1 MKYHGIDTIHHE
13 TFSGILL
20 KWKQVG
26 GQVRL
31 KPGTKARKQV
41 IFAVPESLEVN
52 SISYSSRIDLTR
64 TVKT

>member
-1 MKYHGIDTIHHE
+1 MKYHGMDTIHHE

-26 GQVRL
+26 GQVHL

-41 IFAVPESLEVN
+41 IFAVPESKLF
-52 SISYSSRIDLTR
+52 LQCL
-64 TVKT
+64 KT

>member
-1 MKYHGIDTIHHE
+1 MKYHGMDTIHRE
-13 TFSGILL
+13 TFSVISL

-26 GQVRL
+26 GRVHL